1 MRLRSTLVR
10 VVVVVMVV
18 LFGYVAWEAGLTLVR
33 LEQVERERDT
43 WQRPNEVIEALNVNA
58 GDTVVDLGTGSGYFA
73 IRLAPRVGPAGRVI
87 AVDVRRQPL
96 AFLWIRR
103 LIRRD
108 WQIHIVLADD
118 EDPRLGMESVDA
130 VLVANTYHELTDP
143 APTLKALRAVLKP
156 GGRLVVTD
164 RRPRAGPGV
173 SAQAERDRHTLSPA
187 VAEAEI
193 TSAGFQQV
201 ARDDA
206 FIDRPDDEPWWL
218 MVFASPRPQLRQR
231 ALAIERGCELD
242 RHSVLHDIL
251 MHFL

>member
-1 MRLRSTLVR
+1 MGV
-10 VVVVVMVV
+10 
-18 LFGYVAWEAGLTLVR
+18 F
-33 LEQVERERDT
+33 
-43 WQRPNEVIEALNVNA
+43 A
-58 GDTVVDLGTGSGYFA
+58 GDCRNHRHPLRDAGVVTKASAPSGINGTASLAEPDFARRARASGEVTRPKASCLSTVRQGQYLGTGSGYFA

-87 AVDVRRQPL
+87 SVDVRRQPL
-96 AFLWIRR
+96 AFPWIRR

-118 EDPRLGMESVDA
+118 EDPRLGMERVDA
-130 VLVANTYHELTDP
+130 VLVANTYHELADP
-143 APTLKALRAVLKP
+143 AATLNALRAVLKP

-187 VAEAEI
+187 VAEAEV

-218 MVFASPRPQLRQR
+218 MVFASPPSATSPAGAR
-231 ALAIERGCELD
+231 D
-242 RHSVLHDIL
+242 
-251 MHFL
+251 

>member
-1 MRLRSTLVR
+1 MSATATTLTASKLAKHR
-10 VVVVVMVV
+10 H
-18 LFGYVAWEAGLTLVR
+18 R
-33 LEQVERERDT
+33 KR
-43 WQRPNEVIEALNVNA
+43 VNA
-58 GDTVVDLGTGSGYFA
+58 LA
-73 IRLAPRVGPAGRVI
+73 LAPTGNA
-87 AVDVRRQPL
+87 AAQDQ
-96 AFLWIRR
+96 A
-103 LIRRD
+103 
-108 WQIHIVLADD
+108 
-118 EDPRLGMESVDA
+118 
-130 VLVANTYHELTDP
+130 DP
-143 APTLKALRAVLKP
+143 AATLKALRAVLKP